1 MKHYCAAFAVAI
13 ALVAPLPE
21 AAAQKFV
28 PAEVSVS
35 REKVNIDGNICYAHH
50 VKAKQTLY
58 SICKAY
64 GADIN
69 AVKELNA
76 GTLAGGLK
84 SGSILYIPAGGAA
97 VEYPREIGQGNCTD
111 ATAEQSATESATSGG
126 DVKYIRHR
134 VKWYDSLLMLSL
146 KYKVSQE
153 DIVTINNLDSK
164 TLVVGDVL
172 KIPIGE
178 TPIEDFDA
186 NEMIAGLDA
195 DDASDSSADFFTEDS
210 SRTYV
215 LADSIPDHH
224 GSGFDF
230 GGDNTLHP
238 ASVPFDGVAD
248 VALLLPLAARS
259 GAPSQGFLDFYA
271 GVLIALDEMRA
282 DGSDINL
289 KVMDMAD
296 WDSAEEMLSAL
307 DGVDYDFVVGNF
319 PAESIE
325 TAASWCDARRIP
337 LISPLD
343 QKVEEATYSHPCLV
357 NVPVS
362 ATTQAKRLVESIYYT
377 PGRDNVVVVCEDTQT
392 YNQFHSD
399 VIASLDSLGI
409 PYTVEKSALTRS
421 TTSGIGRVLSASRHN
436 HVIVTIEKES
446 AAADAIRNLAL
457 ATRGGSYEVTGYAS
471 QKVRKFESIDRESFE
486 SLSEHFSLGYY
497 VDYKDENVRS
507 FVRKYRALTNAEPG
521 NFAFQGYDIARYF
534 VSALKQYGSDMI
546 NGIASYSGEGL
557 QLNFRFARRSEQ
569 GGMFN
574 EATKQIAY

>member
-1 MKHYCAAFAVAI
+1 MKHYCAAIAVAI
-13 ALVAPLPE
+13 ALAAPATE

-28 PAEVSVS
+28 PAEVTVS
-35 REKVNIDGNICYAHH
+35 KEKVNIDGNICYAHA

-69 AVKELNA
+69 AVRELNA
-76 GTLAGGLK
+76 ESLAGGLK
-84 SGSILYIPAGGAA
+84 TGTILYIPASGTAA
-97 VEYPREIGQGNCTD
+97 EASAGIERSVSAAQSS
-111 ATAEQSATESATSGG
+111 AAAEAGSAQSGG
-126 DVKYIRHR
+126 EVKYIRHR

-153 DIVTINNLDSK
+153 DIVAINNLDSK

-172 KIPIGE
+172 KIPVGE
-178 TPIEDFDA
+178 TPVEDFDA

-195 DDASDSSADFFTEDS
+195 DAGTGEEVSGDFFPGDSSQA
-210 SRTYV
+210 
-215 LADSIPDHH
+215 LALSDTVPEWPDT
-224 GSGFDF
+224 GFDF
-230 GGDNTLHP
+230 GGDTLLAP
-238 ASVPFDGVAD
+238 VPFDGVAD
-248 VALLLPLAARS
+248 VALLLPIAARS
-259 GAPSQGFLDFYA
+259 GAPSQGFMDFYI

-296 WDSAEEMLSAL
+296 WDSAEAMLAAL
-307 DGVDYDFVVGNF
+307 EGGNYDFVVGNF

-325 TAASWCDARRIP
+325 AAAAWCDEHRIP

-343 QKVEEATYSHPCLV
+343 QKVEEATYSHPYLV

-362 ATTQAKRLVESIYYT
+362 ATTQAKRLVESIGYV
-377 PGRDNVVVVCEDTQT
+377 GGQDKVVVVCENTQT
-392 YNQFHSD
+392 PGQFHSD
-399 VIASLDSLGI
+399 VVASLDSLGI
-409 PYTVEKSALTRS
+409 PYTVEKSTLTRS
-421 TTSGIGRVLSASRHN
+421 TTSGIGKILSPDRHN

-446 AAADAIRNLAL
+446 VAADAIRNLAL
-457 ATRGGSYEVTGYAS
+457 AARSGSYEVTGYAS
-471 QKVRKFESIDRESFE
+471 HKVRKFESIDRESFE
-486 SLSEHFSLGYY
+486 SLNEHFSLGYY
-497 VDYKDENVRS
+497 VDYTDENVRS
-507 FVRKYRALTNAEPG
+507 FVRKYRALANAEPG
-521 NFAFQGYDIARYF
+521 SFAFQGYDIARYF
-534 VSALKQYGSDMI
+534 ISALKKYGSDMI

-557 QLNFRFARRSEQ
+557 QLNFRFARRTEQ

>member
-1 MKHYCAAFAVAI
+1 MKHYCAAIAVAI
-13 ALVAPLPE
+13 ALAAPATE

-28 PAEVSVS
+28 PAEVTVS
-35 REKVNIDGNICYAHH
+35 KEKVNIDGNICYVHA

-76 GTLAGGLK
+76 ETLTGGLK
-84 SGSILYIPAGGAA
+84 TGTLLYIPASGATAEASASIDESSAGAA
-97 VEYPREIGQGNCTD
+97 
-111 ATAEQSATESATSGG
+111 AEQSAQSSGE
-126 DVKYIRHR
+126 VKYIRHR

-153 DIVTINNLDSK
+153 DIVAINNLDSK

-172 KIPIGE
+172 KIPVGE
-178 TPIEDFDA
+178 TPVEDFDA
-186 NEMIAGLDA
+186 NDMIAGLDA
-195 DDASDSSADFFTEDS
+195 DGILGVSDDFSRGETLALSDTLTEW
-210 SRTYV
+210 
-215 LADSIPDHH
+215 PDTGFEF
-224 GSGFDF
+224 GSD
-230 GGDNTLHP
+230 TLIAP
-238 ASVPFDGVAD
+238 LPFDGVAD
-248 VALLLPLAARS
+248 VALLLPIAARS
-259 GAPSQGFLDFYA
+259 GAPSQGFMDFYI
-271 GVLIALDEMRA
+271 GVLLAVDDMRA
-282 DGSDINL
+282 DGLDINL

-296 WDSAEEMLSAL
+296 WDSAEAMLAAL
-307 DGVDYDFVVGNF
+307 ERGSCDFVVGNF

-325 TAASWCDARRIP
+325 AAALWCDEHRIP

-343 QKVEEATYSHPCLV
+343 QKVEDATYSHPYLV

-362 ATTQAKRLVESIYYT
+362 ATTQAKRLVESIGYVE
-377 PGRDNVVVVCEDTQT
+377 GQDKVVVVCENTQT
-392 YNQFHSD
+392 PGQFHSD
-399 VIASLDSLGI
+399 VVASLDSLGI
-409 PYTVEKSALTRS
+409 PYTVEKSTLTRG
-421 TTSGIGRVLSASRHN
+421 TTSGIGKILSPDKHN

-446 AAADAIRNLAL
+446 VASDAIRNLAL
-457 ATRGGSYEVTGYAS
+457 AARSGSYEVTGYAS
-471 QKVRKFESIDRESFE
+471 HKIRKFESIDRESFE
-486 SLSEHFSLGYY
+486 SLGEHFSLGYY

-507 FVRKYRALTNAEPG
+507 FVRKYRALANAEPG

-534 VSALKQYGSDMI
+534 LSALKMYGSDMI